1 MKVGQIIYSYHYQG
15 WGGESN
21 FLVTIWMTELERIMG
36 MSFENSPIVKREAM
50 RVSRGVKI
58 VCQPHNGLAVCHKNN
73 TFLHDKIT

>member
-1 MKVGQIIYSYHYQG
+1 
-15 WGGESN
+15 
-21 FLVTIWMTELERIMG
+21 MTELERIMG

>member
-1 MKVGQIIYSYHYQG
+1 
-15 WGGESN
+15 
-21 FLVTIWMTELERIMG
+21 MTELERIMG

-73 TFLHDKIT
+73 TFYMIKLHKTCSIFDSIFWKN